1 MLEDR
6 PILTSE
12 LMARVRAIEIRTHK
26 LVNTALSGGY
36 RSSFRGQGI
45 EFQEVR
51 AYQPGDDVRR
61 IDWNVTARTGEAF
74 VKNYAEE
81 RELTV
86 HMLIDTSRSMDLGS
100 AEWTKREVA
109 AQFAALIAFVGLRHG
124 DRVGMTL
131 YGERPGLHLPARKGS
146 QHVLRIVRE
155 VLAAQPESRGS
166 DLHAALEREERL
178 LRRRSVVLVVS
189 DFLEAPGAGDWSG
202 VLTRL
207 SLRHD
212 VVAVRVR
219 DPLESELPAV
229 GILPFAELEGG
240 ARVEL
245 DTRLMAVREAW
256 SAAARARESELRSRL
271 SRAQADLLDLDTT
284 QDVGESVRAFFR
296 RRTLTRGSGARS
308 AGSPGGA

>member
-1 MLEDR
+1 MSDER
-6 PILTSE
+6 PVLTSE

-26 LVNTALSGGY
+26 LVNTALAGGY

-86 HMLIDTSRSMDLGS
+86 HLLVDSSRSMDLGS
-100 AEWTKREVA
+100 RVWTKREVA

-131 YGERPGLHLPARKGS
+131 YGEHPGLHLPARKGS
-146 QHVLRIVRE
+146 QHVLRLVRE
-155 VLAAQPESRGS
+155 VLAAKPDALGS
-166 DLHAALEREERL
+166 DLCGALEREERL

-189 DFLEAPGAGDWSG
+189 DFLDAPGARDWA
-202 VLTRL
+202 VVMTRL

-212 VVAVRVR
+212 VIAVRVR
-219 DPLESELPAV
+219 DPLESELPGV
-229 GILPFAELEGG
+229 GILPLRELESDG
-240 ARVEL
+240 RVEL
-245 DTRLMAVREAW
+245 DTRRAAVRAAW
-256 SAAARARESELRSRL
+256 KAAFDAREGSLRTRL
-271 SRAQADLLDLDTT
+271 ARAQADLLDLETT

-296 RRTLTRGSGARS
+296 RRSLSRGGAR
-308 AGSPGGA
+308 

>member
-1 MLEDR
+1 MNGER
-6 PILTSE
+6 PVLTSE

-61 IDWNVTARTGEAF
+61 IDWNVTARTGDAF

-86 HMLIDTSRSMDLGS
+86 QLIVDSSRSMDLGS

-124 DRVGMTL
+124 DRVGLTL
-131 YGERPGLHLPARKGS
+131 FGEQPGLHLPPRKGS

-155 VLAAQPESRGS
+155 VLAARPSAPGS
-166 DLHAALEREERL
+166 DLGAALEREERL

-189 DFLEAPGAGDWSG
+189 DFLADGKSG
-202 VLTRL
+202 SEWVTTLTRL

-212 VVAVRVR
+212 CIAVRVR
-219 DPLESELPAV
+219 DPLESQLPEAGV
-229 GILPFAELEGG
+229 LPLTALEGRSH
-240 ARVEL
+240 AEV
-245 DTRLMAVREAW
+245 DTRRASVRAAWQAAFDAREA
-256 SAAARARESELRSRL
+256 ALRANLARAKAE
-271 SRAQADLLDLDTT
+271 LLDLDTT

-296 RRTLTRGSGARS
+296 RRTHVRG
-308 AGSPGGA
+308 GGR

>member
-1 MLEDR
+1 MNGERLV
-6 PILTSE
+6 LSSE

-61 IDWNVTARTGEAF
+61 IDWNVTARTGDAF

-86 HMLIDTSRSMDLGS
+86 QLIVDSSRSMDLGS

-124 DRVGMTL
+124 DRVGLTL
-131 YGERPGLHLPARKGS
+131 FGEQPGLHLPPRKGS

-155 VLAAQPESRGS
+155 VLAARPAAPGS
-166 DLHAALEREERL
+166 DLGAVLEREERL

-189 DFLEAPGAGDWSG
+189 DFLADGQSGSDW
-202 VLTRL
+202 VTKLTRL
-207 SLRHD
+207 ALRHD
-212 VVAVRVR
+212 CIAVRVR
-219 DPLESELPAV
+219 DPLESQLPAAGV
-229 GILPFAELEGG
+229 LPLAALEGR
-240 ARVEL
+240 AHAEV
-245 DTRLMAVREAW
+245 DTRRASVRGAWQAAFDAREAALR
-256 SAAARARESELRSRL
+256 SNLARAQSE
-271 SRAQADLLDLDTT
+271 LLDLDTT

-296 RRTLTRGSGARS
+296 RRAHVRG
-308 AGSPGGA
+308 GSR

>member
-1 MLEDR
+1 MNGER
-6 PILTSE
+6 PVLTSE

-61 IDWNVTARTGEAF
+61 IEWNVTARTGEAF

-86 HMLIDTSRSMDLGS
+86 QLIVDSSRSMDLGS
-100 AEWTKREVA
+100 AEWTKREIA

-124 DRVGMTL
+124 DRVGLTL
-131 YGERPGLHLPARKGS
+131 FGEQPGLHLPPRKGS

-155 VLAAQPESRGS
+155 VLAARPTALGSRLG
-166 DLHAALEREERL
+166 AALEREERL

-189 DFLEAPGAGDWSG
+189 DFLSDSHAQSDWSAT
-202 VLTRL
+202 LTRL
-207 SLRHD
+207 ALRHD
-212 VVAVRVR
+212 CIAVRVR
-219 DPLESELPAV
+219 DPLESELPPAGV
-229 GILPFAELEGG
+229 LPLQALEGT
-240 ARVEL
+240 ARVEA
-245 DTRLMAVREAW
+245 DTRRASVRAAW
-256 SAAARARESELRSRL
+256 RAAFDAREVTLRANL
-271 SRAQADLLDLDTT
+271 SRAQAELVDLDTT

-296 RRTLTRGSGARS
+296 RRTHVRG
-308 AGSPGGA
+308 GSR